1 LDIDT
6 LKMTPRLSPSL
17 VAVAAAISLGLPTQA
32 AAAEERAFDIP
43 KGNLSGVLPVI
54 SRQAGVSISVV
65 DAKLWQARVKS
76 VRGRMSV
83 EEAIR
88 RLLAGSDARAVR
100 VSATSWRIERRP
112 PQRAAFRAA
121 PPREAPQP
129 RAREPSNDMIAGKH
143 DEIIVTA
150 SKTDLPYSHFAGVA
164 TQLDG
169 GDLAFGGERGM
180 ESILSRTATVSSTH
194 LGSGRNKLFI
204 RGIADSSFTGPT
216 QATVGQYL
224 GDIRLS
230 YNAPDPDLR
239 LYDIE
244 NVEILEGPQGTLY
257 GAGSLGGIIRMVP
270 KAPDPSAM
278 SVQAIAGVSV
288 TQHGDP
294 GGDIAAIANL
304 PVGESG
310 HALRLVGYMLT
321 DGGYIDNP
329 LLGQNDVNR
338 VHVRGG
344 RAAFRFDAGDGWTV
358 DLGGIYQEIKSNDAQ
373 YTDKNAPPLTRN
385 SFVRQNAKARY
396 ALGTVVVTKDWGD
409 LRFQSSNAYINH
421 HLFERFDATVPE
433 GIEIGTVDVARLFSP
448 VNVSLFVDRPRAL
461 DQRNATRMF
470 ASENRLSRPYHDGLG
485 WVVGLSLIDNRAR
498 QQRDFGIAGFSAA
511 GFATALP
518 VAQAVG
524 FDGPFEVLQTKLSQ
538 RGISADLP
546 GVTNQITEITG
557 YAEATV
563 ELLPDLIAS
572 GGVRL
577 SRMRL
582 GGTAE
587 GVPFAAQ
594 EAQRATTASR
604 TETDFLPSFSLL
616 ATPLHNIRVYARYQ
630 EGFRPGGLAVDGN
643 FVRRFLNDQ
652 VRTWEGGI
660 RFGDKGHSLFDA
672 SISLSHSRW
681 RNIQA
686 DFIDSNGFP
695 TTANIGDGRITSLSG
710 ALAVRPTDTLT
721 FELGAVYNHS
731 RVDDLALQLRPVF
744 DAAPGRLGRI
754 PNVAKHAVRGSVNY
768 ATVIGDQDFRLNGW
782 ASYIGPSRLG
792 IGPVLGES
800 QGDYIDTGLA
810 MRVGN
815 ARRGLSL
822 TLTNLFDTRGNR
834 FSLGTPFV
842 EGNAGFLTPLRPRT
856 LRIAIDVGY

>member
-1 LDIDT
+1 
-6 LKMTPRLSPSL
+6 MRSRLSL
-17 VAVAAAISLGLPTQA
+17 AAAAIALSLPAQVL
-32 AAAEERAFDIP
+32 AAEERAFDVP
-43 KGNLSGVLPVI
+43 RGSLSSVLPVI

-65 DAKLWQARVKS
+65 DAKLWQARVKP

-83 EEAIR
+83 DEAIR

-100 VSATSWRIERRP
+100 VSATSWRIEPRP
-112 PQRAAFRAA
+112 AAPRVARAA
-121 PPREAPQP
+121 PAPRQAPQP
-129 RAREPSNDMIAGKH
+129 RAREPSQDTVASAE

-150 SKTDLPYSHFAGVA
+150 SKTDLPYSHFAGVV

-169 GDLAFGGERGM
+169 GDLTFGGERGM
-180 ESILSRTATVSSTH
+180 DSILSRTATVSSTH

-216 QATVGQYL
+216 QSTVGQYL

-239 LYDIE
+239 LYDVD

-257 GAGSLGGIIRMVP
+257 GAGSLGGIIRVVP
-270 KAPDPSAM
+270 KAPDPRAM
-278 SVQAIAGVSV
+278 TIQAIAGVSI

-304 PVGESG
+304 PVGEDG

-329 LLGQNDVNR
+329 LRGQNDVNR

-344 RAAFRFDAGDGWTV
+344 RGTFRFEAGDDWTV
-358 DLGGIYQEIKSNDAQ
+358 DFGGVYQAITSDDAQ
-373 YTDKNAPPLTRN
+373 YADKDGPPLTRN
-385 SFVRQNAKARY
+385 SMVEQNATARY
-396 ALGTVVVTKDWGD
+396 GMGTVVVMKDWDD
-409 LRFQSSNAYINH
+409 LHFQSSNAFIDH
-421 HLFERFDATVPE
+421 RLFERFDASLPEARQGSDMSSGGVPAPPSVAA
-433 GIEIGTVDVARLFSP
+433 VDVERLFAP
-448 VNVSLFVDRPRAL
+448 IQVIPLNDVPRVL
-461 DQRNATRMF
+461 DQHNATRMF
-470 ASENRLSRPYHDGLG
+470 VSENRLSRPYRDGLG
-485 WVVGLSLIDNRAR
+485 WVVGASFIDNRAR
-498 QQRDFGIAGFSAA
+498 QDREYGY
-511 GFATALP
+511 
-518 VAQAVG
+518 
-524 FDGPFEVLQTKLSQ
+524 GPL
-538 RGISADLP
+538 RAILP
-546 GVTNQITEITG
+546 GVTNRITEFTG

-563 ELLPDLIAS
+563 EVMPNLIAS
-572 GGVRL
+572 GGLRL
-577 SRMRL
+577 SHAKL
-582 GGTAE
+582 GGEAE
-587 GVPFAAQ
+587 GVSFALSQAG
-594 EAQRATTASR
+594 RATTASR
-604 TETDFLPSFSLL
+604 NETDLLPSFSLL
-616 ATPLHNIRVYARYQ
+616 ATPLHNVRLYARYQ

-652 VRTWEGGI
+652 VRTWEAGM
-660 RFGDKGHSLFDA
+660 RFGDRGQSLFDA
-672 SISLSHSRW
+672 SVSISHSRW

-686 DFIDSNGFP
+686 DFIDSTGFP

-710 ALAVRPTDTLT
+710 ALAMRPTEALT

-731 RVDDLALQLRPVF
+731 RVDDLAPQILPVF

-754 PNVAKHAVRGSVNY
+754 PNVASHAVRGSVNY
-768 ATVIGDQDFRLNGW
+768 ATVIGDEAFRVNGW
-782 ASYIGPSRLG
+782 ANYIGPSRLG

-815 ARRGLSL
+815 ERRGLSL
-822 TLTNLFDTRGNR
+822 TLTNLFDSRGNR

-842 EGNAGFLTPLRPRT
+842 EGNEGFLTPLRPRT
-856 LRIAIDVGY
+856 LRIAVDVAY

>member
-1 LDIDT
+1 
-6 LKMTPRLSPSL
+6 MHPRLSL
-17 VAVAAAISLGLPTQA
+17 AAAAIALCLPAQVQ
-32 AAAEERAFDIP
+32 AAEECAFNVP
-43 KGNLSGVLPVI
+43 KGSLSTVLPVI
-54 SRQAGVSISVV
+54 SRQGGVSISVA
-65 DAKLWQARVKS
+65 DAQLWQARVRP

-83 EEAIR
+83 EKAIQ
-88 RLLAGSDARAVR
+88 RLLDGSNARAVR

-112 PQRAAFRAA
+112 ARPPRVARAA
-121 PPREAPQP
+121 PPPRQTPQP
-129 RAREPSNDMIAGKH
+129 RAREPSQNTVAAAH

-150 SKTDLPYSHFAGVA
+150 TKTDLPLTHFSGVV

-180 ESILSRTATVSSTH
+180 DSILSRTATVSSTH

-216 QATVGQYL
+216 QSTVGQYL

-239 LYDIE
+239 LYDID

-257 GAGSLGGIIRMVP
+257 GAGSLGGIIRVVP
-270 KAPDPSAM
+270 KAPDPREM
-278 SVQAIAGVSV
+278 TVQAIAGVSV

-304 PVGESG
+304 PVGENG

-329 LLGQNDVNR
+329 LRGQNDVNR

-344 RAAFRFDAGDGWTV
+344 RGTFRLEAGDGWAI
-358 DLGGIYQEIKSNDAQ
+358 DLGGVYQAITSDDAQ
-373 YTDKNAPPLTRN
+373 YADKDGPPLTRA
-385 SFVRQNAKARY
+385 SMVEQNATARY
-396 ALGTVVVTKDWGD
+396 GMGTMVIMKDWDD
-409 LRFQSSNAYINH
+409 LHFQSSNAYIDH
-421 HLFERFDATVPE
+421 RLFERFDASLLEARQGTGTSNGGVPAPPSV
-433 GIEIGTVDVARLFSP
+433 GTVDVARLFAP
-448 VNVSLFVDRPRAL
+448 TQVIALNDVPRAL

-470 ASENRLSRPYHDGLG
+470 VSENRLSRPYSDGLG
-485 WVVGLSLIDNRAR
+485 WVVGASFIDNRAR
-498 QQRDFGIAGFSAA
+498 QDRGYGY
-511 GFATALP
+511 GALR
-518 VAQAVG
+518 A
-524 FDGPFEVLQTKLSQ
+524 
-538 RGISADLP
+538 ILP
-546 GVTNQITEITG
+546 GVTNKITEFTG

-563 ELLPDLIAS
+563 EVLPDLIAS
-572 GGVRL
+572 GGLRL
-577 SRMRL
+577 SHAKL
-582 GGTAE
+582 GGAAE
-587 GVPFAAQ
+587 GVSIALAQ
-594 EAQRATTASR
+594 ANRATTASR
-604 TETDFLPSFSLL
+604 NETDLLPSVSLL
-616 ATPLHNIRVYARYQ
+616 ATPLHNVRLYARYQ

-652 VRTWEGGI
+652 VRTWEAGM
-660 RFGDKGHSLFDA
+660 RFGDRGQSLLDA
-672 SISLSHSRW
+672 SISISHSRW

-686 DFIDSNGFP
+686 DFIDSTGFP

-710 ALAVRPTDTLT
+710 AVAMRPTAALT

-731 RVDDLALQLRPVF
+731 RVDDLSPQILPVF
-744 DAAPGRLGRI
+744 AAAPGRLGRI
-754 PNVAKHAVRGSVNY
+754 PNVASHAVRGSVNY
-768 ATVIGDQDFRLNGW
+768 ATVLGDEDFRVNGW

-800 QGDYIDTGLA
+800 QGDYVDTGVA

-815 ARRGLSL
+815 ARRGLSM
-822 TLTNLFDTRGNR
+822 TLTNLFDSRGNR

-842 EGNAGFLTPLRPRT
+842 EGNEGFMTPLRPRT
-856 LRIAIDVGY
+856 LRIAVDVAY